1 MTERQSLGF
10 ADGVMMIG
18 VDKMAKGTTA
28 KTNVI
33 NKIAHAF
40 GNDFIGEVDKKVYVW
55 ADDGGERV
63 QIALALT
70 CPKVQV
76 NAPDGASAVDHGDWD
91 FSDTPTTAAPAPVE
105 RAEVTAE
112 EQARIEDMMSRLG
125 L

>member
-1 MTERQSLGF
+1 
-10 ADGVMMIG
+10 
-18 VDKMAKGTTA
+18 MAKGAVA

-33 NKIAHAF
+33 NKIAMAF

-55 ADDGGERV
+55 ADDDGERV

-76 NAPDGASAVDHGDWD
+76 DAPDGSSYTDHSDWNFEDDTVIATKASVA
-91 FSDTPTTAAPAPVE
+91 TKA
-105 RAEVTAE
+105 AEVTE
-112 EQARIEDMMSRLG
+112 EEKARIADMMSRLG